1 VTLTYTDAESELV
14 ARGYQIGTSAT
25 AGSTYRNYD
34 GALRLGDPGTYYI
47 HAYAKNAFG
56 LTTYETFGPF
66 VIETTTEPVASPT
79 PAPQPGNVIV
89 TKEDVEEIP
98 GDTVYIRLPGQEWNE
113 TLILENVTPGTY
125 LVEAM
130 DADGNIRTVEVR
142 VTMRDVIAR
151 SLRSARD
158 TITPAAAAAIA
169 VIALAAFMLILLL
182 AGHNVTA
189 VVVGTRGLAKQTL
202 RTLRRIK
209 FRKKEL
215 ILKLDSKH
223 LMDGE
228 FCDLKIAK
236 PLSKQ
241 MRGNTVV
248 VVMRGTEVFREQIP
262 QDFNESFRRKIMIDR

>member
-1 VTLTYTDAESELV
+1 MTLTYTDAESELV

-113 TLILENVTPGTY
+113 TLILKNVTPGTY

-151 SLRSARD
+151 SIRSAGD
-158 TITPAAAAAIA
+158 SVTTAAIA
-169 VIALAAFMLILLL
+169 ISALAALLL
-182 AGHNVTA
+182 LLLLFAGHNVTI
-189 VVVGTRGLAKQTL
+189 VVVGTRGTSKQKL

-209 FRKKEL
+209 LRKKEL
-215 ILKLDSKH
+215 IVKLDDKH
-223 LMDGE
+223 LAGGE

-236 PLSKQ
+236 SLSKQ

-248 VVMRGTEVFREQIP
+248 VTMRGAEVLRELIP
-262 QDFNESFRRKIMIDR
+262 EDFDETFRRKIQI